1 MMPARRPFA
10 ALAAPLLAL
19 SLSLSLAV
27 PAAGQGL
34 DFDAMTDDE
43 RAAFRAEVR
52 AYLLEN
58 PEVLMEAI
66 GVLEERE
73 AEAQVAADAEMIGAR
88 ADDLFEDAD
97 SWTGGNPEG
106 DVTIVEFID
115 YRCGYCRRAF
125 PEVQELVSS
134 DGDIRL
140 VVKEFPILG
149 EQSVLAS
156 RFAIATRIVAGD
168 DAYKQVHDAL
178 ITMRGDMNELSLEL
192 VGEELGLPVD
202 EIVGMMG
209 DDAVTQ
215 VIQANHALAE
225 ELGISGTPTYVLGD
239 RMVRGYVPL
248 EGMRALVE
256 EERGEG

>member
-1 MMPARRPFA
+1 MMR
-10 ALAAPLLAL
+10 LTAPLLAL
-19 SLSLSLAV
+19 ALAW
-27 PAAGQGL
+27 PAAAQDG
-34 DFDAMTDDE
+34 FDLTDMSE
-43 RAAFRAEVR
+43 AELAAFRAEIR
-52 AYLLEN
+52 AYLMEN

-73 AEAQVAADAEMIGAR
+73 AAAQAEADADMIAARSEALFDDGA
-88 ADDLFEDAD
+88 
-97 SWTGGNPEG
+97 SWVGGNPDG
-106 DVTIVEFID
+106 DVTLVEFID

-125 PEVQELVSS
+125 PEVQELVAS

-156 RFAIATRIVAGD
+156 RFAIATRMVEGD

-192 VGEELGLPVD
+192 LGEDLGLDV
-202 EIVGMMG
+202 EAIVGRM
-209 DDAVTQ
+209 DDEDVTD
-215 VIQANHALAE
+215 VIRANHALAQD
-225 ELGISGTPTYVLGD
+225 LSISGTPTYVLGD

-248 EGMRALVE
+248 DGMRAIVA
-256 EERGEG
+256 EERADG

>member
-1 MMPARRPFA
+1 MIRRTLA
-10 ALAAPLLAL
+10 TLAAPPLMAMSLAL
-19 SLSLSLAV
+19 
-27 PAAGQGL
+27 PAAAQG
-34 DFDAMTDDE
+34 FDMADMSEDE

-73 AEAQVAADAEMIGAR
+73 AEAQVAADAEMIAAR
-88 ADDLFEDAD
+88 ADAIFDDDD
-97 SWTGGNPEG
+97 SWAGGNPDG
-106 DVTIVEFID
+106 DVTLVEFID

-125 PEVQELVSS
+125 PEVQELVAS

-156 RFAIATRIVAGD
+156 RFAIATRMVAGD
-168 DAYKQVHDAL
+168 AAYKQVHDAL
-178 ITMRGDMNELSLEL
+178 ISMRGDMNDLSLEL
-192 VGEELGLPVD
+192 LGEDLGLPVE
-202 EIVGMMG
+202 EIADMM
-209 DDAVTQ
+209 DTDAVTQ
-215 VIQANHALAE
+215 VIRANHALAE
-225 ELGISGTPTYVLGD
+225 DLGITGTPTYVLGD

-248 EGMRALVE
+248 DGMRALVE
-256 EERGEG
+256 EERADG

>member
-1 MMPARRPFA
+1 MPARRPIA
-10 ALAAPLLAL
+10 TALAAPLLAL
-19 SLSLSLAV
+19 ALAL
-27 PAAGQGL
+27 PAPAQGL
-34 DFDAMTDDE
+34 DLGSMTDDE

-66 GVLEERE
+66 AVLEERE
-73 AEAQVAADAEMIGAR
+73 AEAQVAADAEMIAAR
-88 ADDLFEDAD
+88 ADALFEDAD

-106 DVTIVEFID
+106 DITIVEFID

-125 PEVQELVSS
+125 PEVQELVAS

-156 RFAIATRIVAGD
+156 RFAIATRMVAGD

-178 ITMRGDMNELSLEL
+178 ITLRGDMNELSLEL
-192 VGEELGLPVD
+192 MGEELGLPVE

-209 DDAVTQ
+209 DEAVTE
-215 VIQANHALAE
+215 VIRANHALAE
-225 ELGISGTPTYVLGD
+225 DLGISGTPTYVLGD

-248 EGMRALVE
+248 EGMRALVA
-256 EERGEG
+256 EERAEG